1 MHTGLPLPA
10 RRTLIAALLC
20 AAFNPAQA
28 QSQDAIEGNAPVAKL
43 STVVVTAAGFE
54 QAVEDAP
61 ASISVIPREELEQKA
76 YKDVVDALRDVPGV
90 TITGSGS
97 KSDFS
102 LRGMDSTYT
111 LLLVDGR
118 RQNSRETRP
127 NSDNSGIEQGWL
139 PPVAAIER
147 IEVIRGPMSSRYGSD
162 ALGGVINIITRQVPL
177 QWAASVRTD
186 VTLQERSHSGD
197 IGQAQVWLTG
207 PIVADKLGFQV
218 YSQKTRRNEDTFV
231 GGLTE
236 QDVTS
241 HTAKLSFT
249 PTRNHDI
256 TLEAN
261 HTKQERNQHLGKSIE
276 VGGRTTEDDL
286 SNYDK
291 NLFALSHTGRW
302 GAATTTSHVQHED
315 IKNPGRKMRVKN
327 SEAETALTLPIG
339 ESHLTTLGIS
349 YKHEDL
355 YDAEDRGPGDVTDI
369 TRDQLALF
377 AENEWSMTDAFA
389 LTTGLR
395 ANRDSNYGTHVT
407 PRLYGVWHAT
417 ENWTFK
423 GGVSSGFHAPELRQ
437 SAPGWLHATGGPGG
451 NAVMVGTPSLKP
463 EKSVSQEFGIVW
475 DNRENLNA
483 SLTVYHTD
491 FKDRIASKF
500 VCGDTKVTTANC
512 FVPGS
517 THAYRFIKDYHNV
530 DRAVIQG
537 AEATLTWQATD
548 NLRFAANYTHSRSE
562 QKTGTSKGKPLD
574 RMPKHLFNAS
584 ADWQA
589 SDALSVWSRLN
600 LRGRTTEDVTTDTD
614 KKTGK
619 TTRTVD
625 VTPSFTFVDLGLNYQ
640 LRKNVKLGLG
650 IYNLFDKQV
659 NKKAGYNRA
668 PCFCFSG
675 EGALY
680 CFVIEPF

>member
-1 MHTGLPLPA
+1 MNTRFTLPA
-10 RRTLIAALLC
+10 RRTLLATLFGLVYTG
-20 AAFNPAQA
+20 FSHHAQA
-28 QSQDAIEGNAPVAKL
+28 VTYAPTQTPSDTPAGTSLGTPTML

-61 ASISVIPREELEQKA
+61 ASITVIPREELEQKA

-90 TITGSGS
+90 TITGSGA

-139 PPVAAIER
+139 PPVGAIER

-177 QWAASVRTD
+177 EWAGSIRTD
-186 VTLQERSHSGD
+186 ATLQERSHSGD

-218 YSQKTRRNEDTFV
+218 YSQKTHRNEDKFL

-236 QDVTS
+236 QDVAS
-241 HTAKLSFT
+241 HTAKLNFT

-261 HTKQERNQHLGKSIE
+261 HTKQERNQHLGKTIQ
-276 VGGRTTEDDL
+276 VTDRTKTNSL
-286 SNYDK
+286 SDYNK
-291 NLFALSHTGRW
+291 NLLAHTGRW
-302 GAATTTSHVQHED
+302 GVATTNSHVQRED

-327 SEAETALTLPIG
+327 TEAETALTMPIG
-339 ESHLTTLGIS
+339 KSHLTSLGLS
-349 YKHEDL
+349 YIHEDL
-355 YDAEDRGPGDVTDI
+355 YDAENRKPGDATDI
-369 TRDQLALF
+369 TRDQWALF
-377 AENEWSMTDAFA
+377 AENEWSVTDTFA
-389 LTTGLR
+389 LTMGLR
-395 ANRDSNYGTHVT
+395 ATRDSNYGTHAT

-423 GGVSSGFHAPELRQ
+423 GGVSSGFHAPGLRQ

-451 NAVMVGTPSLKP
+451 NSVMVGNPALKP

-475 DNRENLNA
+475 DNRENFNA
-483 SLTVYHTD
+483 SLTVYYTD
-491 FKDRIASKF
+491 FKDRISSVFRCRTPK
-500 VCGDTKVTTANC
+500 GGTHNC
-512 FVPGS
+512 FIPGNS
-517 THAYRFIKDYHNV
+517 HAYDFIKDYINV
-530 DRAVIQG
+530 DRAIIRG
-537 AEATLTWQATD
+537 AEATMTWQATES
-548 NLRFAANYTHSRSE
+548 LRFAANYTHTQSK
-562 QKTGTSKGKPLD
+562 QKTGTLKGKPLE
-574 RMPKHLFNAS
+574 RMPKHMANAS

-589 SDALSVWSRLN
+589 SDALSAWSRVN
-600 LRGRTTEDVTTDTD
+600 FRGRTTEEGSGDDVS
-614 KKTGK
+614 
-619 TTRTVD
+619 
-625 VTPSFTFVDLGLNYQ
+625 VTPSFTFVDVGLNYQ
-640 LRKNVKLGLG
+640 VSKNVRVGLG

-659 NKKAGYNRA
+659 NKKSGYDVTYDGRRYWLSVTAG
-668 PCFCFSG
+668 F
-675 EGALY
+675 
-680 CFVIEPF
+680 

>member
-1 MHTGLPLPA
+1 MYTGLPLPA

-20 AAFNPAQA
+20 AGFNPAQA
-28 QSQDAIEGNAPVAKL
+28 QTQDVVDEDAPVAKL

-61 ASISVIPREELEQKA
+61 ASITVIPHEELEQKA

-177 QWAASVRTD
+177 EWAGSVRTD

-218 YSQKTRRNEDTFV
+218 YSQKTRRNEDHFL

-261 HTKQERNQHLGKSIE
+261 HTRQERNQHLGKTIE
-276 VGGRTTEDDL
+276 VTKRTPKDSL

-291 NLFALSHTGRW
+291 NLFSLSHTGRW
-302 GAATTTSHVQHED
+302 GAATTTSYVQHED
-315 IKNPGRKMRVKN
+315 INNPGRKMRVKN
-327 SEAETALTLPIG
+327 TEMETALTLPIG
-339 ESHLTTLGIS
+339 ESHLTSLGVS

-355 YDAEDRGPGDVTDI
+355 YDAEGRKPGDETDI

-377 AENEWSMTDAFA
+377 AENEWSMSDSFA
-389 LTTGLR
+389 LTAGVR

-407 PRLYGVWHAT
+407 PRLYGVWHAA

-423 GGVSSGFHAPELRQ
+423 GGVSSGFHAPDLRQ
-437 SAPGWLHATGGPGG
+437 SAPGWLQATGGNGG
-451 NAVMVGTPSLKP
+451 NAVIVGNADLKP

-491 FKDRIASKF
+491 FKDRIGSVFRCQTPDEEKDR
-500 VCGDTKVTTANC
+500 CTLTAGGHEYN
-512 FVPGS
+512 
-517 THAYRFIKDYHNV
+517 FIQDRVNV
-530 DRAVIQG
+530 DRAVIDG
-537 AEATLTWQATD
+537 METTLTWQATD
-548 NLRFAANYTHSRSE
+548 NLRFATNYTHSRSE
-562 QKTGTSKGKPLD
+562 QKTGKNKGKPLD

-584 ADWQA
+584 ADWQV

-600 LRGRTTEDVTTDTD
+600 LRGRTTKDVTINTD

-619 TTRTVD
+619 TTRTVK
-625 VTPSFTFVDLGLNYQ
+625 VTPSFTFVDLGVNYQ
-640 LRKNVKLGLG
+640 LRKNVKLGFG

-659 NKKAGYNRA
+659 NKKAGYDVTYDGRRYWLSLTA
-668 PCFCFSG
+668 GF
-675 EGALY
+675 
-680 CFVIEPF
+680 